1 MISFGKNL
9 LLMSFNRS
17 ISTIIAV
24 LVLSIGLAL
33 FPPSS
38 ESAVLRALFPAAVAL
53 LLTVLTKQAVLG
65 LSLGAF
71 SGVLLLTRGNVFGS
85 MTSMVEEHIFP
96 ALSGSWHVGA
106 ILFTLILGAFAMV
119 IEKSGG
125 FETLAKRLLS
135 KGRGDPKRRF
145 EATTAGLGL
154 LCFFDGLANSL
165 LLGRIAKPLADR
177 LGVSRAKLA
186 YIVDSTSS
194 SVACIAF
201 ISTWIATQL
210 SLIEQ
215 STRAYAQVTDSAYLL
230 FFKSIPNNFYCL
242 FTLIFLVF
250 VIVRRWD
257 IGPMHYTKAVEFSAE
272 MREKK
277 AEPESPMRVALVPI
291 FVLSAAI
298 LLLFYTWDTTEIFP
312 VTTDKLSV
320 AFSGKAGPYALTLG
334 ALVGLFAACVYFPKR
349 KLPILAETVKEGVSS
364 MLQPVL
370 LLIMA
375 WTFGSV
381 IAELGTGTWVA
392 SALGEHVAAQYL
404 PTAVF
409 VTGAAI
415 AFTTGSSWGTMA
427 LLMPIALPA
436 YLDLAGGEVD
446 LLPATIAAVFS
457 GAVFGDHCSPFSDTT
472 IVSAFACG
480 VSPQEHVL
488 TQLPYALIT
497 AGTALLFGFTSVA
510 HGLHAGLAIL
520 VGTLFLGLLAWFF
533 TRPKDG
539 KQSSELYR

>member
-1 MISFGKNL
+1 VFLASFCEIL
-9 LLMSFNRS
+9 LVLKTNRS
-17 ISTIIAV
+17 TFTIIAV
-24 LVLSIGLAL
+24 LVLSIALAL
-33 FPPSS
+33 IPQSA
-38 ESAVLRALFPAAVAL
+38 ESVELRALWPAVVAL
-53 LLTVLTKQAVLG
+53 TVTVLTHQAILG
-65 LSLGAF
+65 LLLGAF
-71 SGVLLLTRGNVFGS
+71 SGVLFLTSGNVFGS
-85 MTSMVEEHIFP
+85 VTSMVESHIFP

-119 IEKSGG
+119 IERSGG
-125 FETLAKRLLS
+125 FETLANRLLRN
-135 KGRGDPKRRF
+135 GNGDPKRRF

-165 LLGRIAKPLADR
+165 LLGRIAKPMADR
-177 LGVSRAKLA
+177 LGVTRAKLA
-186 YIVDSTSS
+186 YIVDSTAS

-215 STRAYAQVTDSAYLL
+215 SIQAYPQVTDSAYVL

-242 FTLIFLVF
+242 FTLIFLVL

-257 IGPMHYTKAVEFSAE
+257 IGPMKRSKAVKVVAE
-272 MREKK
+272 VSKTKE
-277 AEPESPMRVALVPI
+277 EPESPMRVALIPI
-291 FVLSAAI
+291 AVLSTAI
-298 LLLFYTWDTTEIFP
+298 LMLFYTWDTSELFP
-312 VTTDKLSV
+312 VTGDKLSA

-334 ALVGLFAACVYFPKR
+334 ALIGLFAACIYFPKS
-349 KLPILAETVKEGVSS
+349 KLPELSSTVKEGVSS

-370 LLIMA
+370 LLILA

-381 IAELGTGTWVA
+381 IAQLGTGVWVA
-392 SALGEHVAAQYL
+392 SILGEHLSPSYL
-404 PTAVF
+404 PAAIF
-409 VTGAAI
+409 VTGATI
-415 AFTTGSSWGTMA
+415 SFTTGSSWGTMA

-436 YLDLAGGEVD
+436 YLDLAGGEID

-497 AGTALLFGFTSVA
+497 AATALVFGYVA
-510 HGLHAGLAIL
+510 IANGLHAGLALLI
-520 VGTLFLGLLAWFF
+520 GMLFLGLLTWFS
-533 TRPKDG
+533 TR
-539 KQSSELYR
+539 SS

>member
-1 MISFGKNL
+1 MK
-9 LLMSFNRS
+9 FNRS
-17 ISTIIAV
+17 IFTIVAV
-24 LVLSIGLAL
+24 LLLSVVLAV
-33 FPPSS
+33 FPQSS
-38 ESAVLRALFPAAVAL
+38 ESAWLRALFPAAVAL
-53 LLTVLTKQAVLG
+53 LVTVLTQQAILG
-65 LSLGAF
+65 LMLGAF
-71 SGVLLLTRGNVFGS
+71 SGVLFLTKGDVFGS
-85 MTSMVEEHIFP
+85 VRSMVESHIFP

-119 IEKSGG
+119 VERSGG
-125 FETLAKRLLS
+125 FETLANRLLS
-135 KGRGDPKRRF
+135 KGKGDVRRRF
-145 EATTAGLGL
+145 EGVTAGLGL

-215 STRAYAQVTDSAYLL
+215 STSSYVQVTDGAYVL

-242 FTLIFLVF
+242 FTLILLVL
-250 VIVRRWD
+250 VILRRWD
-257 IGPMHYTKAVEFSAE
+257 IGAMKRAKVRVVSAE
-272 MREKK
+272 ELKRK
-277 AEPESPMRVALVPI
+277 AESESPVRVALMPI

-298 LLLFYTWDTTEIFP
+298 LILFYTWDTGEIFP
-312 VTTDKLSV
+312 VTGDKLST

-334 ALVGLFAACVYFPKR
+334 ALVGLFAACVYFPRGKMPELSNVVR
-349 KLPILAETVKEGVSS
+349 EGVSS

-381 IAELGTGTWVA
+381 ISELGTGRWVA
-392 SALGEHVAAQYL
+392 SGLGEYVSAGYIPA
-404 PTAVF
+404 AVF
-409 VTGAAI
+409 VTGSAI

-436 YLDLAGGEVD
+436 YLDLAGGDVD
-446 LLPATIAAVFS
+446 LLPATIAAVFG

-480 VSPQEHVL
+480 VSPEEHVV
-488 TQLPYALIT
+488 TQLPYALIA
-497 AGTALLFGFTSVA
+497 AGTALLLGYV
-510 HGLHAGLAIL
+510 L
-520 VGTLFLGLLAWFF
+520 VGNGVDAGVGLLLGMLFLGLLTCFF
-533 TRPKDG
+533 TRSNRFQEG
-539 KQSSELYR
+539 

>member
-1 MISFGKNL
+1 MLLIS
-9 LLMSFNRS
+9 
-17 ISTIIAV
+17 V
-24 LVLSIGLAL
+24 VLSSLPHSA
-33 FPPSS
+33 
-38 ESAVLRALFPAAVAL
+38 ESIVVRALFPAVVAL
-53 LLTVLTKQAVLG
+53 TVTLLTHQAILG

-71 SGVLLLTRGNVFGS
+71 SGVLFLTSGNVFQS
-85 MTSMVEEHIFP
+85 ITSMVESHIFP

-125 FETLAKRLLS
+125 FETLANRLLS
-135 KGRGDPKRRF
+135 KSMGNPERRL
-145 EATTAGLGL
+145 ESTTAGLGL

-165 LLGRIAKPLADR
+165 LLGRIAKPIADR
-177 LGVSRAKLA
+177 IGVSRARLA

-215 STRAYAQVTDSAYLL
+215 SIRAYPQVTDSPYVL

-242 FTLIFLVF
+242 FTLIFLGL
-250 VIVRRWD
+250 VIWRRWD
-257 IGPMHYTKAVEFSAE
+257 IGPMKRSKAVVVEE
-272 MREKK
+272 DIIEKK
-277 AEPESPMRVALVPI
+277 IEPPVRVALIPI
-291 FVLSAAI
+291 FILSAAI
-298 LLLFYTWDTTEIFP
+298 LVLFYTWDTAVLFP
-312 VTTDKLSV
+312 VTSDKLSA

-334 ALVGLFAACVYFPKR
+334 ALVGLFAACAYFPKSKR
-349 KLPILAETVKEGVSS
+349 TELSNTVKEGVSS

-381 IAELGTGTWVA
+381 IAQLGTGVWVA
-392 SALGEHVAAQYL
+392 SALGEHVSSSYL
-404 PTAVF
+404 PAAIF
-409 VTGAAI
+409 LTGAAI

-436 YLDLAGGEVD
+436 YLDLAGGEVG

-488 TQLPYALIT
+488 TQLPYALIA
-497 AGTALLFGFTSVA
+497 AGTALVFGYVGIANGFA
-510 HGLHAGLAIL
+510 AGIGIL
-520 VGTLFLGLLAWFF
+520 VGILFLSLMTCFF
-533 TRPKDG
+533 TRSGVK
-539 KQSSELYR
+539 